1 MVMFGMLTKW
11 ERKILLDKLHGV
23 EVNPDHLRAVK
34 HRAKKRLIQAMRD
47 LHLLLAVFP
56 DLAVTGVTG
65 WCGGWDL
72 NPRTPTGQ
80 EPQSC
85 AFDQAWLPPPVM
97 CFLVPGI

>member
-1 MVMFGMLTKW
+1 MLRKSERRLLLNKLNGM
-11 ERKILLDKLHGV
+11 
-23 EVNPDHLRAVK
+23 EVDPNYLRVVK
-34 HRAKKRLIQAMRD
+34 TRVKKRLIQVLHD
-47 LHLLLAVFP
+47 LQLIYAVFP